1 MSHRKTLR
9 QEQPCHVPETKR
21 TVGLELNGR
30 DGGYRMMERQAG
42 VGVGGGG
49 RGQCYRAL

>member
-1 MSHRKTLR
+1 MSPRRTLW

-30 DGGYRMMERQAG
+30 DEAYRMMERQAG
-42 VGVGGGG
+42 VSAMGS
-49 RGQCYRAL
+49 L